1 MSRTLVGL
9 TLVAVIAVGVVLGAG
24 EDRRSKAA
32 AGPVPASALST
43 HVLDTATGRPAAGV
57 PVRLVR
63 DGDTL
68 GLGKTDAD
76 GRLELGPQRLEAG
89 TYRLIFDVNGVYPK
103 SFYPEI
109 TVSFQISDPAAHL
122 HLPILLSPFGFTTYR
137 GS

>member
-1 MSRTLVGL
+1 MPRALVGL
-9 TLVAVIAVGVVLGAG
+9 TLVAVIVVGGFLGAG
-24 EDRRSKAA
+24 DIRRSRAA
-32 AGPVPASALST
+32 EGPSVASALST
-43 HVLDTATGRPAAGV
+43 HVLDTASGRPVAGV

-63 DGDTL
+63 DGKTL

-76 GRLELGPQRLEAG
+76 GRLELGPAPLEAG
-89 TYRLIFDVNGVYPK
+89 TYQLIFDVHGVYPK

-109 TVSFQISDPAAHL
+109 TVSFQIGDPAAHL